1 MDTTSCVCGQKSTFT
16 SLASMHGCATQY
28 LQLCPRYALCPACHT
43 RLHHWCM
50 AQAVSQIGHK
60 AAHAV
65 HFGTGMQHY
74 TDSMYQQRLTH
85 LIELT
90 GTIGGT
96 YATPL
101 VNPPEV
107 AIVALGKLRY
117 LPRFAPDGEVEKVAV
132 MNVSWGADHRVVDG
146 ATLAE
151 FNNKWKM
158 YVEQPERV
166 LLRLA

>member
-1 MDTTSCVCGQKSTFT
+1 MIT
-16 SLASMHGCATQY
+16 
-28 LQLCPRYALCPACHT
+28 
-43 RLHHWCM
+43 
-50 AQAVSQIGHK
+50 
-60 AAHAV
+60 
-65 HFGTGMQHY
+65 
-74 TDSMYQQRLTH
+74 
-85 LIELT
+85 T